1 MGFLNKFLKK
11 KEILPPFDLSTLKV
25 DIHSHFIPGIDDGA
39 QTIEDSVSLITA
51 MSKLG
56 YSKVITTPHIMSDY
70 YKNTPKIILS
80 GLDKVKEALYKAG
93 VSIDIEAAAEYNL
106 EPEFEEIIKSKQVLS
121 FGGTE
126 KYVLFE
132 LSFFNEPSRI
142 KEIIW
147 DLSNDGFQP
156 VLAHVERY
164 AYWHKKWDKIED
176 MVNRNVKLQLNIGSI
191 TGAYGPEV
199 RNMAIKLIDQG
210 LIDFIGSDCHNPRH
224 LEMIRHASVDPYFHR
239 LCQQPQLLNKTL

>member
-1 MGFLNKFLKK
+1 MGFLNNIFKK
-11 KEILPPFDLSTLKV
+11 KEILPPFDLSALKV
-25 DIHSHFIPGIDDGA
+25 DVHSHFIPGIDDGA
-39 QTIEDSVSLITA
+39 PTVEDSVNLITA
-51 MSKLG
+51 MSNFG
-56 YSKVITTPHIMSDY
+56 YKKVITTPHIMSDY
-70 YKNTPKIILS
+70 YKNTPSIILS
-80 GLDKVKEALYKAG
+80 GLEEVKEALEKAG
-93 VSIDIEAAAEYNL
+93 IDIEVEAAAEYNL
-106 EPEFEEIIKSKQVLS
+106 EPEFEEIIKAKNVLS
-121 FGGTE
+121 FGGDE

-132 LSFFNEPSRI
+132 LSFFNEPLRL

-164 AYWHKKWDKIED
+164 AYWHKNWDKIED

-199 RNMAIKLIDQG
+199 RNMAIKLIDEG

-224 LEMIRHASVDPYFHR
+224 LDMLNYALTDPYFHK
-239 LCQQPQLLNKTL
+239 LCKQPQLLNHTL

>member
-1 MGFLNKFLKK
+1 LGFLNNIFKK
-11 KEILPPFDLSTLKV
+11 KEILSPFDLSALKV
-25 DIHSHFIPGIDDGA
+25 DVHSHFIPGIDDGA
-39 QTIEDSVSLITA
+39 PTVEDSVNLITA
-51 MSKLG
+51 MSNFG
-56 YSKVITTPHIMSDY
+56 YKKVITTPHIMSDY
-70 YKNTPKIILS
+70 YKNTPSIILS
-80 GLDKVKEALYKAG
+80 GLEKVKEALEKAG
-93 VSIDIEAAAEYNL
+93 IDIEVEAAAEYNL
-106 EPEFEEIIKSKQVLS
+106 EPEFEEIIKAKNVLS
-121 FGGTE
+121 FGGDE

-132 LSFFNEPSRI
+132 LSFFNEPSRL

-164 AYWHKKWDKIED
+164 AYWHKNWDKIED

-199 RNMAIKLIDQG
+199 RNMAIKLIDAG

-224 LEMIRHASVDPYFHR
+224 LDMLNYALTDPYFHK
-239 LCQQPQLLNKTL
+239 LCKQPQLLNHTL